1 MFEVLAFALIAPVAT
16 WVAMWSAKRWA
27 GRRQLQGWQ
36 SLQAVRIIV
45 NLKSGQSIDGYL
57 VRQEASLLFL
67 RDAVLIGNSD
77 EPVPVDGQ
85 IIVEQSEIEFTQS
98 P

>member
-1 MFEVLAFALIAPVAT
+1 MLEAILIILLLAFAPVAVAALT
-16 WVAMWSAKRWA
+16 WLRV
-27 GRRQLQGWQ
+27 RRQALGWQ

-57 VRQEASLLFL
+57 VRQEAQILFI
-67 RDAVLIGNSD
+67 RDAVLIGQSD
-77 EPVPVDGQ
+77 EPVPMDGQ
-85 IIVEQSEIEFTQS
+85 VIIERSEIEFTQS